1 MQQTR
6 IRPMTESGILSA
18 VAIVMIIMSVYLPVL
33 GVVTGIIWPVPLTLL
48 GVRHGYTWSLLAVVI
63 TGLVTAMVLQ
73 PLTALQAVLAFG
85 GMGVVLGHAIRQKYH
100 PLKTLLV
107 TTAASLTGVLAV
119 LALGFL
125 VMGINPLS
133 DQLDMMTEAFGEVQ
147 TMYRTTGLFNEEQL
161 TSMAAMSAATLELL
175 KLLLPGLLVL
185 TSVVYAWANLL
196 AARVLLRRLG
206 TEVPTFPPFTEW
218 HLPRGILY
226 AGAVVAVMFYW
237 GHYRDVQP
245 LDTISAN
252 LGMLLLVLFFLQGL
266 SLFYYLADKYNL
278 SRLVKGIILFLTFTN
293 GFCME
298 LTFFAGL
305 WDVVFDYRRL
315 RSRSLK

>member
-33 GVVTGIIWPVPLTLL
+33 GVVTTVIGPLPLVLL
-48 GVRHGYTWSLLAVVI
+48 GARHGYKWCFLAIVI
-63 TGLVTAMVLQ
+63 TGLIAAIILQ
-73 PLTALQAVLAFG
+73 PLIALKVVLLFG
-85 GMGVVLGHAIRQKYH
+85 STGIVLGHAIQRGYG
-100 PLKTLLV
+100 PLKALLM
-107 TTAASLTGVLAV
+107 TTVAFIVAMLAILAV
-119 LALGFL
+119 SFF
-125 VMGINPLS
+125 VTEINPLAI
-133 DQLDMMTEAFGEVQ
+133 QLDHMEDSIAEAQ
-147 TMYRTTGLFNEEQL
+147 KMYRSIGIFNEEEI
-161 TSMAAMSAATLELL
+161 SERAAMAIAIMELF
-175 KLLLPGLLVL
+175 KLLLPSLLL
-185 TSVVYAWANLL
+185 LISVTYAGVNLL
-196 AARVLLRRLG
+196 LARVMLRRLRMK
-206 TEVPTFPPFTEW
+206 TPVFSPFTEW
-218 HLPRGILY
+218 HLPRSILY
-226 AGAVVAVMFYW
+226 VATIVAVMSYW
-237 GHYRDVQP
+237 GYYRQVQP

-252 LGMLLLVLFFLQGL
+252 LGVLLVVLFFLQGL

-315 RSRSLK
+315 RSRGLK